1 MSAEQINEIALMSA
15 EDRNVA
21 VAPIAKKVRKP
32 KIECCACNEMFKD
45 SEICRDAY
53 DDAWCYD
60 CYDDEYKKCIMCD
73 MECPLDKE
81 DEEWFDRDG
90 DCYCEDCKDEYDAEE
105 DENTNVF
112 RCDGYN
118 CGKIL
123 HLKDTTEWKY
133 MKTDWSMLTMVC
145 LCCAKN
151 KIPLA
156 VSKEKKEL
164 EELKKL
170 LNHIKKN
177 GYVVK
182 DKVSV

>member
-1 MSAEQINEIALMSA
+1 MSAEQMNEITLMSA

-90 DCYCEDCKDEYDAEE
+90 DCYCEDCKDDYDEDEKKDQEDQRRKWVDAYNKSLPQVKRYDANAEKE
-105 DENTNVF
+105 ISYGVGGIYDSEYMNYVW
-112 RCDGYN
+112 YN
-118 CGKIL
+118 IET
-123 HLKDTTEWKY
+123 HR
-133 MKTDWSMLTMVC
+133 
-145 LCCAKN
+145 
-151 KIPLA
+151 I
-156 VSKEKKEL
+156 KE
-164 EELKKL
+164 
-170 LNHIKKN
+170 IKKIQR
-177 GYVVK
+177 GECFRG
-182 DKVSV
+182 